1 MNTIDRS
8 EKQREARARYALKR
22 QGLRLCKNPARTS
35 ERPDFGLFCIIDDHK
50 CAVAGTQP
58 WNYSMS
64 LDEVEQFRTG
74 D

>member
-35 ERPDFGLFCIIDDHK
+35 ERPDFGLFYIADENNR
-50 CAVAGTQP
+50 AVAGVQP
-58 WNYSMS
+58 WNYSLS
-64 LDEVEQFRTG
+64 LEEVERFLKS